1 MLGGGDENW
10 KALVERAMLHGG
22 DSDSTGI
29 LAGSWYGALNGFRG
43 VPENHYK
50 SVEFFNESM
59 DLGRHLVRISPT
71 SSSSSFD
78 AAEQHLQQVSRKN
91 APPMVLALLD
101 QLQEAVVYTDA
112 GNISTNRKLWDN
124 YAKEWVRVVISVVFF
139 NSKTNSLK
147 CRIQI
152 ENG

>member
-1 MLGGGDENW
+1 M
-10 KALVERAMLHGG
+10 
-22 DSDSTGI
+22 
-29 LAGSWYGALNGFRG
+29 RG
-43 VPENHYK
+43 VPEDHWRN
-50 SVEFFNESM
+50 VEFARESM
-59 DLGRHLVRISPT
+59 DLGRHLVKSSQST

-124 YAKEWVRVVISVVFF
+124 YAKEWVRIVISLSTYLPITHNVPPE
-139 NSKTNSLK
+139 S
-147 CRIQI
+147 
-152 ENG
+152 G

>member
-1 MLGGGDENW
+1 
-10 KALVERAMLHGG
+10 
-22 DSDSTGI
+22 
-29 LAGSWYGALNGFRG
+29 
-43 VPENHYK
+43 
-50 SVEFFNESM
+50 
-59 DLGRHLVRISPT
+59 
-71 SSSSSFD
+71 
-78 AAEQHLQQVSRKN
+78 
-91 APPMVLALLD
+91 MVLALLD

-139 NSKTNSLK
+139 NSKTNILK

>member
-1 MLGGGDENW
+1 MLGGGDTNW
-10 KALVERAMLHGG
+10 KVLVERAMLHGG

-29 LAGSWYGALNGFRG
+29 LAGSWYGALNGFQG

-50 SVEFFNESM
+50 NVEFFNESM
-59 DLGRHLVRISPT
+59 DLGRHLVRTT

-139 NSKTNSLK
+139 NSKTNILK